1 MSEHDDLV
9 RSRHMLEYAYE
20 VARFTEGKTRESPDN
35 DMLLVRGLYYSI
47 GSLGRQRL
55 GSHLS

>member
-9 RSRHMLEYAYE
+9 RLRHMLEYARE
-20 VARFTEGKTRESPDN
+20 VVRFTEGKTRESPDN